1 MLNGLLKCSSLKD
14 RKREIGLTQGELM
27 IPMLGF
33 ALGKKG
39 RSQLASEGQ
48 LEQLRA
54 VNKGREGARLARC

>member
-1 MLNGLLKCSSLKD
+1 M
-14 RKREIGLTQGELM
+14 QGELM

-54 VNKGREGARLARC
+54 VNKGRKGARLARC